1 MQKIPLNLAKPG
13 MKLARPV
20 VKDGG
25 ITVMAEGME
34 LTAALVSRL
43 ESMKIDKIV
52 VQGNPV
58 DIGGA
63 GGGTAFDERLKR
75 MDHLFRH
82 YGQDKWMSRVRDRM
96 KEYFRFKA
104 AQQAARQRAEQER
117 DMLVEEPE
125 GGGDT
130 SETGGEV

>member
-1 MQKIPLNLAKPG
+1 MQKIPTDLAKPG

-34 LTAALVSRL
+34 LTEALIDRL
-43 ESMKIDKIV
+43 GSMKIDKIV
-52 VQGNPV
+52 VHGNPV
-58 DIGGA
+58 DMAGS
-63 GGGTAFDERLKR
+63 GGGTAFDERLAR

-82 YGQDKWMSRVRDRM
+82 YSKDKWMSRVRDRM

-117 DMLVEEPE
+117 DKLVEEPGTAGE
-125 GGGDT
+125 AAN
-130 SETGGEV
+130 GGEE

>member
-1 MQKIPLNLAKPG
+1 MQKIPIDLAKPG

-34 LTAALVSRL
+34 LTEALIDRL
-43 ESMKIDKIV
+43 DTMKIDKIV

-58 DIGGA
+58 DIGEA

-75 MDHLFRH
+75 MPHLFRH
-82 YGQDKWMSRVRDRM
+82 YKQDKWMSRVRDRM
-96 KEYFRFKA
+96 IEYFRFKA
-104 AQQAARQRAEQER
+104 AQQAARKRAEEER
-117 DMLVEEPE
+117 DQLVEEPE
-125 GGGDT
+125 SDDAVQA
-130 SETGGEV
+130 GGEE

>member
-1 MQKIPLNLAKPG
+1 MQKIPTDLAKPG

-34 LTAALVSRL
+34 LTEALIDRL
-43 ESMKIDKIV
+43 SSMKIDKIV
-52 VQGNPV
+52 VHGNPV
-58 DIGGA
+58 DMAGS
-63 GGGTAFDERLKR
+63 GGGTAFDERLAR

-82 YGQDKWMSRVRDRM
+82 YSNDKWMSRVHDRM

-117 DMLVEEPE
+117 DKLVEEP
-125 GGGDT
+125 GT
-130 SETGGEV
+130 AGEVVNGEEA